1 MIKTAVIG
9 YGFSA
14 KTFHLPFIE
23 ASENFQLVSISTSNL
38 EQVKMKWP
46 DITSYQTAQE
56 LIQESNAQLVVITA
70 PNDVH
75 FSLAK
80 LCLQNGKHVIIEKP
94 MVTTAHQGEKLVSLA
109 KAQGLVLSVY
119 HNRRWDGDF
128 LTIKQLIQNG
138 SIGRVRFFESHFDRF
153 CPVVRDRWR
162 EQPGPG
168 TGIWF
173 DLGSHLLDQAL
184 CLFGMPQAITARCLV
199 LRDNSKTT
207 DYFHVL
213 LHYSDCEVVLHGS
226 PFSAGPNLRFQ
237 VQGTKGSFTKYGYDP
252 QEELLILGK
261 VPNTPQWAEE
271 NEEQFG
277 TLFTEADSEIV
288 PTMRGSY
295 QSYYSGIADAI
306 NTGIAVPVKA
316 EDALR
321 VINLLEIAEKSNQLG
336 RTLAVDPD

>member
-80 LCLQNGKHVIIEKP
+80 LCLQNKKHVIIEKP
-94 MVTTAHQGEKLVSLA
+94 MVTTAHQGEELVSLA

-128 LTIKQLIQNG
+128 LTIKKLIQNG

-153 CPVVRDRWR
+153 LPVVRDRWR

-168 TGIWF
+168 TGNWF

-237 VQGTKGSFTKYGYDP
+237 VQGTKGSFIKYGYDP
-252 QEELLILGK
+252 QEELLKLGR

-271 NEEQFG
+271 NKEQFG
-277 TLFTEADSEIV
+277 TLFTEAGSKII

-306 NTGIAVPVKA
+306 NAEKAVPVSG

-321 VINLLEIAEKSNQLG
+321 IINLLEIAEKSNRLG